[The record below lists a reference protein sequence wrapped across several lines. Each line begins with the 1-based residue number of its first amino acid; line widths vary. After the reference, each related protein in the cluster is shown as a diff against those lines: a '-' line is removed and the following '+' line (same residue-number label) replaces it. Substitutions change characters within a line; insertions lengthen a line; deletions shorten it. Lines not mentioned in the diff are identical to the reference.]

1 MAWIIVPA
9 IAALAVAAA
18 VLIRRGL
25 LRLDQDAHEAWNAL
39 AAQLGKREEL
49 MTRIIELCGR
59 LMHEEPETLER
70 ARTATL
76 AVLVAISRADIS
88 ALAAAEEQHRAA
100 TGDLL
105 TIAGSYPQ
113 LAGSTA
119 FAALVARVDEL
130 DARVAARREQYNAAA
145 SLFNVRSG
153 AMPHRLVARL
163 AGMRP
168 AELLSA

>member
-25 LRLDQDAHEAWNAL
+25 LRLDRDARAAWEAL
-39 AAQLGKREEL
+39 AVQLGKREEL
-49 MTRIIELCGR
+49 MTRIVELCGR
-59 LMHEEPETLER
+59 LMREEPETLER
-70 ARTATL
+70 ARMATL
-76 AVLVAISRADIS
+76 AVLAAISRSDIP

-100 TGDLL
+100 AGDLL

-113 LAGSTA
+113 LATSTA
-119 FAALVARVDEL
+119 FAALVSRVDEL

-145 SLFNVRSG
+145 SVMNLRC
-153 AMPHRLVARL
+153 AALPHRLAAR
-163 AGMRP
+163 AFGFRP
-168 AELLSA
+168 AELLP

>member
-1 MAWIIVPA
+1 MAWILV
-9 IAALAVAAA
+9 AAFAVVAVAA
-18 VLIRRGL
+18 VVVIRRGL
-25 LRLDQDAHEAWNAL
+25 LRLEREVREAWEAL
-39 AAQLGKREEL
+39 ATQLGKREEL
-49 MTRIIELCGR
+49 MSRVIELCGR

-70 ARTATL
+70 ARMATL
-76 AVLVAISRADIS
+76 AVLAATSRADIS

-119 FAALVARVDEL
+119 FAALVSRVDEL

-145 SLFNVRSG
+145 SVLNLRCAAF
-153 AMPHRLVARL
+153 PHRLVARALGL
-163 AGMRP
+163 AP
-168 AELLSA
+168 AGLLP

>member
-1 MAWIIVPA
+1 MAWVIVPA

-25 LRLDQDAHEAWNAL
+25 LRLDQGAREAWDAL
-39 AAQLGKREEL
+39 ATQLGKREEL
-49 MTRIIELCGR
+49 MTRMVELCGR

-70 ARTATL
+70 ARMATL
-76 AVLVAISRADIS
+76 AVLAAVSHADIS

-105 TIAGSYPQ
+105 TVAGSYPQ
-113 LAGSTA
+113 LASSTA

-145 SLFNVRSG
+145 SLLNLRCATF
-153 AMPHRLVARL
+153 PHRLAAQAL
-163 AGMRP
+163 GFRP
-168 AELLSA
+168 AGLLP

>member
-9 IAALAVAAA
+9 IAALALAAA

-25 LRLDQDAHEAWNAL
+25 LRLERDTRAAWDAL
-39 AAQLGKREEL
+39 AAQLGKRGEL
-49 MTRIIELCGR
+49 MTRIVELCGR

-70 ARTATL
+70 ARMATL
-76 AVLVAISRADIS
+76 AVLAAISRADVP

-105 TIAGSYPQ
+105 TVAGSYPQ
-113 LAGSTA
+113 LATSTA

-145 SLFNVRSG
+145 SLLNLRCATF
-153 AMPHRLVARL
+153 PHRLAARAL
-163 AGMRP
+163 GFRP
-168 AELLSA
+168 AGLLA

>member
-1 MAWIIVPA
+1 MPA

-25 LRLDQDAHEAWNAL
+25 LRLDQGTREAWDAL
-39 AAQLGKREEL
+39 ATQLGKREEL

-70 ARTATL
+70 ARMATL
-76 AVLVAISRADIS
+76 AVLAATSRADIS

-105 TIAGSYPQ
+105 TVAGSYPQ
-113 LAGSTA
+113 LASSTS

-145 SLFNVRSG
+145 SLLNLRCATF
-153 AMPHRLVARL
+153 PHRLAAQAL
-163 AGMRP
+163 GFRP
-168 AELLSA
+168 AGLLP

>member
-1 MAWIIVPA
+1 MPA

-25 LRLDQDAHEAWNAL
+25 LRLDQGTREAWDAL
-39 AAQLGKREEL
+39 ATQLGKREEL

-70 ARTATL
+70 ARMATL
-76 AVLVAISRADIS
+76 AVLAATSRAEIS
-88 ALAAAEEQHRAA
+88 ARAAAEEQHRAA

-105 TIAGSYPQ
+105 TVAGSYPQ
-113 LAGSTA
+113 LASSTS

-145 SLFNVRSG
+145 SLLNLRCATF
-153 AMPHRLVARL
+153 PHRLAAQAL
-163 AGMRP
+163 GFRP
-168 AELLSA
+168 AGLLP